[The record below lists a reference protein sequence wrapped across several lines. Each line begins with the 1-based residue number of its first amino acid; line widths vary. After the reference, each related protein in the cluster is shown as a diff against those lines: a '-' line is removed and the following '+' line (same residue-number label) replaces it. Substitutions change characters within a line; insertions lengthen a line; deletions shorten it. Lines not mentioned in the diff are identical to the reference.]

1 MLKRSW
7 AIAIAILASLSVDT
21 ARAEERCFAGAA
33 AGSQFCIP
41 IDYYSCIV
49 GAERGQT
56 CPNGCSG
63 EERDGFYVSEEDK
76 CAKQFGRPDGE
87 LCIDR
92 HGFDPDPDCA
102 ANAPDA
108 RVRQTIARNSDLTKT
123 SSASRSQGAPVPSR
137 PRSEKLVACLLLALL
152 LTTHSLPMRQP
163 TEVAHWRLPPWS
175 AMSPLILMRSR
186 RAR

>member
-1 MLKRSW
+1 LGPGKCPGQTQRSP
-7 AIAIAILASLSVDT
+7 IS
-21 ARAEERCFAGAA
+21 ARHGNPPSAANIRAA
-33 AGSQFCIP
+33 AGSQFCAA

-49 GAERGQT
+49 SAERGQT

-102 ANAPDA
+102 ANAPDPNQCPGKVVDEHKC
-108 RVRQTIARNSDLTKT
+108 RYGSFNGCMET
-123 SSASRSQGAPVPSR
+123 STRTWQSCKGSPDDCEKFRFDEDEFCKSLSGRPGAKSP
-137 PRSEKLVACLLLALL
+137 AL
-152 LTTHSLPMRQP
+152 
-163 TEVAHWRLPPWS
+163 
-175 AMSPLILMRSR
+175 
-186 RAR
+186 

>member
-21 ARAEERCFAGAA
+21 ARAEESCFAGAA

-56 CPNGCSG
+56 CPDGCSG

-102 ANAPDA
+102 ACA
-108 RVRQTIARNSDLTKT
+108 RSK
-123 SSASRSQGAPVPSR
+123 SMPG
-137 PRSEKLVACLLLALL
+137 
-152 LTTHSLPMRQP
+152 
-163 TEVAHWRLPPWS
+163 
-175 AMSPLILMRSR
+175 
-186 RAR
+186 